1 MLELRDVWKGAKSK
15 GKQRWM
21 LAGASLAVPAGRRV
35 ALLGANSAHNR
46 TVLHVLAGVDHPD
59 RGSVRRVG
67 LPCWPFG
74 DRKFLDVAGT
84 LRQNANFLSYIYGV
98 DGGDVAAIATELS
111 GVKLRKGKPLKSY
124 PLSERRQLALGLTL
138 ALQFDWYFIDER
150 LPRVAKARVA
160 EVDSVIAHRLS
171 QAGVI
176 WATTKPETVAGY
188 CDAGLVLDQGALT
201 FYDTLEAAS
210 EAYRKLT
217 TGGASKRK

>member
-1 MLELRDVWKGAKSK
+1 MLELREVWKGAKSK

-21 LAGASLAVPAGRRV
+21 LAGANLAVPAGRRV
-35 ALLGANSAHNR
+35 ALLGTDAADIR
-46 TVLHVLAGVDHPD
+46 TVLHVLAGVEHPD
-59 RGSVRRVG
+59 SGSVRRVG

-74 DRKFLDVAGT
+74 SSKFIDVAGT

-111 GVKLRKGKPLKSY
+111 GVKLRKGRPLKRY

-138 ALQFDWYFIDER
+138 ALQFDWYFINQR
-150 LPRVAKARVA
+150 LPRVAKGRVA
-160 EVDSVIAHRLS
+160 QIDGVIADRFS
-171 QAGVI
+171 RAGVI

-210 EAYRKLT
+210 EAYGKLT
-217 TGGASKRK
+217 TGETSKRK